1 MLFADFGAPAS
12 LDTHTHSL
20 YGWLMKLVFGHTVLT
35 DMQEGWRMKL
45 CWLLLKLSCARSAMG
60 CWRFARAVALP
71 TPPLHLATK
80 NQQLL

>member
-12 LDTHTHSL
+12 LDTHTQFL
-20 YGWLMKLVFGHTVLT
+20 WLAHEVGLWAHCTY
-35 DMQEGWRMKL
+35 WRMKL